1 MESTKLNGKLPK
13 APSPLSSP
21 PQRGRGKGE
30 GEKQIFVMPAWMAG
44 IQVCKDASGDIHVN
58 LDSSAPCWNDGI
70 EAFCLNRPKSPNFLG
85 RALKRAFCVS
95 VVLVFTVLAGCRQK
109 MADQP
114 RYEPLGHST
123 FFDDERAARPLVEG
137 TVARGQ
143 LRIDEHLYQGKQ
155 QSKLVDTFPFP
166 VTLAVLSR
174 GRERYDIFCS
184 PCHDRVGTGQGM
196 IVRRGY
202 RAPPSMHI
210 ERLREAPAGHFF
222 EVMTSGFGVMPDY
235 AQQIRP
241 EDRWA
246 IAAYIRALQFSQH
259 ATVADVPPDQ
269 RQQLESTP

>member
-1 MESTKLNGKLPK
+1 LNAERNQSISVLRRLSKLAFPLPSWERVRVRGHDNIHS
-13 APSPLSSP
+13 PSPHSSP
-21 PQRGRGKGE
+21 VKGE
-30 GEKQIFVMPAWMAG
+30 E
-44 IQVCKDASGDIHVN
+44 VN
-58 LDSSAPCWNDGI
+58 LDALAG
-70 EAFCLNRPKSPNFLG
+70 SPQK
-85 RALKRAFCVS
+85 ALTRGLCVMLL
-95 VVLVFTVLAGCRQK
+95 VLLLLAGCRQK

-114 RYEPLGHST
+114 RYEPLGRST

-137 TVARGQ
+137 TVARDH
-143 LRIDEHLYQGKQ
+143 LRTDEHLYQGKQ
-155 QSKLVDTFPFP
+155 RGNLVDTFPFP

-202 RAPPSMHI
+202 RPPPSMHI
-210 ERLREAPAGHFF
+210 ERLRQAPAGHFF
-222 EVMTSGFGVMPDY
+222 DVMTSGFGVMPDY
-235 AQQIRP
+235 RQQIRP

-269 RQQLESTP
+269 RQQLESKP